1 MKKIWN
7 IINECLGTALAWL
20 DKEAVAFWVAFVLA
34 VAGFLGADPVDGVG
48 VLNVSVLAFVVGAGM
63 VAFCLLGTQIVRHS
77 ESYNWKSAAYGA
89 SGALIG
95 VIISLLLGCA

>member
-34 VAGFLGADPVDGVG
+34 VAGFLGADHITATR
-48 VLNVSVLAFVVGAGM
+48 LCLRRHIVSHN
-63 VAFCLLGTQIVRHS
+63 C
-77 ESYNWKSAAYGA
+77 SYDTGF
-89 SGALIG
+89 
-95 VIISLLLGCA
+95 